1 MFLNFFTMRK
11 CIILNKKFI
20 FNVNEQRNL
29 KIKDHSQSNLLNNK
43 YIMYY
48 IIYIYMIKKK
58 EKISLSIGDVRS

>member
-1 MFLNFFTMRK
+1 MCK

-29 KIKDHSQSNLLNNK
+29 KIKDHSQSNSLNNK

>member
-1 MFLNFFTMRK
+1 MCK

>member
-1 MFLNFFTMRK
+1 MRK

-20 FNVNEQRNL
+20 FNVNERRNL

>member
-1 MFLNFFTMRK
+1 MRK

-29 KIKDHSQSNLLNNK
+29 KIKDHSQSNSLNNK

-48 IIYIYMIKKK
+48 IIYIYIYMIKKK